1 MLFSLTVTL
10 WIIFHDS
17 FYKKNAP
24 ICESLGHTICL
35 AKVVLAHF
43 SFDCE
48 EATYLAKVFLAHF
61 SLVWEA
67 RAGRLY
73 IWPLLMKRRTPCGV
87 PVLASHYTVGQ
98 NLSCTT
104 ESDND
109 EISAC
114 TVNWADSW
122 LSLGCRIIVFNQS
135 NTQRAAWGNFVVRKY
150 HPSVST
156 ITSVGWGFNWSLFFR
171 RMLMRMIW
179 LGCGVAG

>member
-1 MLFSLTVTL
+1 MKQCPLMLCLFMETVYILTFCV
-10 WIIFHDS
+10 
-17 FYKKNAP
+17 K
-24 ICESLGHTICL
+24 LGHTICL
-35 AKVVLAHF
+35 AKAILSHF
-43 SFDCE
+43 SCDCE
-48 EATYLAKVFLAHF
+48 AKAGCISGRGPFFIRRGLTQATYLAKVFLAHF

-114 TVNWADSW
+114 TVNWADS
-122 LSLGCRIIVFNQS
+122 
-135 NTQRAAWGNFVVRKY
+135 
-150 HPSVST
+150 
-156 ITSVGWGFNWSLFFR
+156 
-171 RMLMRMIW
+171 
-179 LGCGVAG
+179 